1 MTVFMNS
8 RDAESNRIKPKIVSI
23 SVDESDFILSK
34 SDLFDESPVDHVDAK
49 SNLLKYKS
57 LLIFL

>member
-23 SVDESDFILSK
+23 SVDESDF
-34 SDLFDESPVDHVDAK
+34 FDK
-49 SNLLKYKS
+49 NLIYSMNLP
-57 LLIFL
+57 LTT